1 MRLMAKEVTIK
12 KIHLDAFIQALV
24 NIYNS
29 GADYI
34 DIVAIPNTEN
44 DKIKIVVKDEYM
56 SEEEEDE
63 EDEQIEGNTDLS
75 DLDLNELI

>member
-1 MRLMAKEVTIK
+1 MKSMAKEVTIR
-12 KIHLDAFIQALV
+12 KIYLDAFIQALV
-24 NIYNS
+24 KIYNS
-29 GADYI
+29 GADYV
-34 DIVAIPNTEN
+34 DLVAVANNTET

-63 EDEQIEGNTDLS
+63 QIEDNSDLS